1 MDSVFSGQKYIR
13 NREERVYRRGT
24 GSEMRDI
31 GLNVKVPEKECDDI
45 NCPFHGTLP
54 VRGQILEGEVVSDKA
69 PKTVVVL
76 RSYLKKIAKYER
88 YEKRQSKIHAHNP
101 PCINAKVGDIV
112 KIAEC
117 RPLSKTKSFVV
128 VEKR

>member
-1 MDSVFSGQKYIR
+1 
-13 NREERVYRRGT
+13 
-24 GSEMRDI
+24 MRDI

>member
-1 MDSVFSGQKYIR
+1 
-13 NREERVYRRGT
+13 
-24 GSEMRDI
+24 
-31 GLNVKVPEKECDDI
+31 
-45 NCPFHGTLP
+45 
-54 VRGQILEGEVVSDKA
+54 
-69 PKTVVVL
+69 
-76 RSYLKKIAKYER
+76 
-88 YEKRQSKIHAHNP
+88 KRQSKIHAHNP